1 MLRLPKTKA
10 EALRVLK
17 QRGMLPKWSYLCV
30 MAALK
35 DWKKYG

>member
-10 EALRVLK
+10 EALGVLK

-30 MAALK
+30 MAALR